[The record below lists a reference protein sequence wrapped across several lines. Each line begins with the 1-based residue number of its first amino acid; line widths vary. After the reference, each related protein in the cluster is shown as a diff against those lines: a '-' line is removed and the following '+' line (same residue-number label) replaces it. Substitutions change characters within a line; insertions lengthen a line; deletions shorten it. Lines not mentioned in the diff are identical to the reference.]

1 MFVLGLIWSLVRSA
15 PSPSQACPVPTHSL
29 LCTILMMTMMLHTP
43 VGPMCTITSPSDL
56 CTMLMMTTMM
66 AAIKSIQDFC
76 ENMFSA
82 SMSFV
87 SNNRPSHRN
96 LWYLQTS
103 RIFVTSTRIFS
114 SRWVSKTCT
123 RNLPNRTISQELEKY
138 ETMPEDVGHCFV
150 TWVISFS
157 VNFTRFPFNCTP

>member
-15 PSPSQACPVPTHSL
+15 PSPSLHAQCPPTASYAQYWWWRYCCPPLQAQCAPQHL
-29 LCTILMMTMMLHTP
+29 LVTFAQCWWWKPWWRRLGASKMF
-43 VGPMCTITSPSDL
+43 V
-56 CTMLMMTTMM
+56 
-66 AAIKSIQDFC
+66 K
-76 ENMFSA
+76 MFSA
-82 SMSFV
+82 SMCCV
-87 SNNRPSHRN
+87 SHNLPSSRN